1 GGQPTKRVSE
11 IPDTRAIRYYT
22 TLGIFARP
30 AGMRGRTALYGPRH
44 LLQLVAIKRL
54 QAAGDSLQVIQR
66 KMLTASAKDLLEW
79 AALPPAVLDRLGGKR
94 QLLQAQ
100 TASPTEER
108 ARFWAAPTAAM
119 AAAETRGP
127 DRYAVPRSAVL

>member
-1 GGQPTKRVSE
+1 MNNASWTIEELATEVAQTLKDANFGGQPTKRISE

-30 AGMRGRTALYGPRH
+30 AAMRGRTALYGPRH

-79 AALPPAVLDRLGGKR
+79 AAL
-94 QLLQAQ
+94 
-100 TASPTEER
+100 S
-108 ARFWAAPTAAM
+108 
-119 AAAETRGP
+119 
-127 DRYAVPRSAVL
+127 